1 MHQSWSGFP
10 PMRLS
15 FGAKVEQMFI
25 SHSIFFL
32 HRKEDLIPAPTMMV
46 FPPMQ
51 LNFGAK
57 VEQMFLHPFNISDIR
72 KRIKYQ
78 HQ

>member
-25 SHSIFFL
+25 FPLCICL
-32 HRKEDLIPAPTMMV
+32 HRKEDLIPAPTMML

-57 VEQMFLHPFNISDIR
+57 VEQMFLHPFIISDIR